1 MGRSI
6 RDQAALASDT
16 ILTQNKTHML
26 RGHAYYLCPQTHA
39 ISFTIK
45 TRTPERTQEWVVL
58 LYVVVKDN
66 KFENRI
72 VYCKS
77 L

>member
-16 ILTQNKTHML
+16 VLTQNKT
-26 RGHAYYLCPQTHA
+26 HAYYLCPQTHA
-39 ISFTIK
+39 ISFTIM

-58 LYVVVKDN
+58 LYVEVKDN
-66 KFENRI
+66 QFENRI